1 MPVSRISSSTA
12 RRSSV
17 VAPTQ
22 VKCAIASSPSS
33 CLMRLTIAI
42 VRSRVEPPAPYVTD
56 TNDGSSCL
64 SSCAARQRFSMPS
77 SVFGGKN
84 SNEKKGF
91 RSSRISSIR
100 MPEGYARAPVLL
112 LGRDD
117 VEVGGE
123 LRLAVQRVLHIHRVV
138 LAVGAEQTEEYGGPA
153 DAAEL
158 ALLLE
163 VLGEPELVADQ
174 LVVHALGLRD
184 AVHEHAV
191 GRLRATREVDGPAL
205 AGLHPPESRTRRRAS

>member
-1 MPVSRISSSTA
+1 MPASRISSRTA
-12 RRSSV
+12 RSSSV

-22 VKCAIASSPSS
+22 VKCAIASRPSS

-56 TNDGSSCL
+56 TKDGSSCL
-64 SSCAARQRFSMPS
+64 NSCAARQRFSMPS

-84 SNEKKGF
+84 SNEKTGF

-123 LRLAVQRVLHIHRVV
+123 LRLAVQRVLHVDRVV
-138 LAVGAEQTEEYGGPA
+138 LAVGAEQAEEYGSPA

-163 VLGEPELVADQ
+163 VLRELERVAHD
-174 LVVHALGLRD
+174 LVVDALGLRH

-191 GRLRATREVDGPAL
+191 GLLRAAWERNGPAL
-205 AGLHPPESRTRRRAS
+205 ARL

>member
-1 MPVSRISSSTA
+1 MPASRISSSTA
-12 RRSSV
+12 RSSSV

-56 TNDGSSCL
+56 TNDGSSCF

-84 SNEKKGF
+84 SNEKTGF
-91 RSSRISSIR
+91 RASRISSIR
-100 MPEGYARAPVLL
+100 MRGGYARAPVLL

-117 VEVGGE
+117 VEVGGD
-123 LRLAVQRVLHIHRVV
+123 LLLAVQPVLHVDRVV
-138 LAVGAEQTEEYGGPA
+138 LSIGAEQPEEDARPA
-153 DAAEL
+153 DASEL

-163 VLGEPELVADQ
+163 VLRELERVTHD
-174 LVVHALGLRD
+174 LVVDALGLRD
-184 AVHEHAV
+184 PV
-191 GRLRATREVDGPAL
+191 
-205 AGLHPPESRTRRRAS
+205 